1 MPNPLAFKG
10 EMSLRRGWTLME
22 MIVTIGVTGVLLA
35 FAVEI
40 TILTMRA
47 TYNMQKNIELH
58 ERAVSLMER
67 VLGEVLRA
75 EGVKVDEM
83 GLAILTE
90 GQEIIVSKE
99 FRQGNISGEWTFEW
113 VKENLLRL
121 KLKVTD
127 ERGKDE
133 IVWTEVFVP
142 LCKRGEGE

>member
-1 MPNPLAFKG
+1 
-10 EMSLRRGWTLME
+10 ME

-35 FAVEI
+35 LAVEI

-47 TYNMQKNIELH
+47 TYNMQRNIELH

-67 VLGEVLRA
+67 VVGEVLRA
-75 EGVKVDEM
+75 EEVKVDEM

-99 FRQGNISGEWTFEW
+99 FRQGKVSGEWAFEW
-113 VKENLLRL
+113 VKGNLLSL

-127 ERGKDE
+127 EKGKEE
-133 IVWTEVFVP
+133 IIETEVFVP
-142 LCKRGEGE
+142 LCKRGEVE

>member
-1 MPNPLAFKG
+1 
-10 EMSLRRGWTLME
+10 MSLKKGWTLME
-22 MIVTIGVTGVLLA
+22 MIVTIGVMGFLLA
-35 FAVEI
+35 LAVEI
-40 TILTMRA
+40 TILTIKA
-47 TYNMQKNIELH
+47 THNLQKNIELH

-75 EGVKVDEM
+75 EGVKVDER

-113 VKENLLRL
+113 VKGNLLSL
-121 KLKVTD
+121 KLKVMD

-133 IVWTEVFVP
+133 IVETEVFVP
-142 LCKRGEGE
+142 LCKRGEVE

>member
-1 MPNPLAFKG
+1 
-10 EMSLRRGWTLME
+10 MSLKKGWTLME
-22 MIVTIGVTGVLLA
+22 MIVTIGVMGFLLA
-35 FAVEI
+35 LAVEI
-40 TILTMRA
+40 NILTIKA
-47 TYNMQKNIELH
+47 THNLQKNIELH

-75 EGVKVDEM
+75 EEVKVDEM

>member
-1 MPNPLAFKG
+1 
-10 EMSLRRGWTLME
+10 ME

-47 TYNMQKNIELH
+47 TYNMQRNIELH

-67 VLGEVLRA
+67 VVGEVLRA
-75 EGVKVDEM
+75 EEVKVDEM

-99 FRQGNISGEWTFEW
+99 FRQGKVSGEWAFEW
-113 VKENLLRL
+113 VKGNLLSL

-127 ERGKDE
+127 EKGKEE
-133 IVWTEVFVP
+133 IIETEVFVP
-142 LCKRGEGE
+142 LCKRGEVE